1 MNTTPLRVQML
12 GGFSIRRK
20 EKTLRIS
27 DRSRKLCLLLAFLI
41 WERKRSVPWEELAG
55 LLQMDQSPGALNTLK
70 ALVHRARTDL
80 DQLEPGAGRSFLIRR
95 AGCYQWRPDLP
106 LTLDA
111 EEFVRLCQG
120 EGQSERLSQKLEGL
134 ALYRGGLLPALS
146 SHPWAAGQAC
156 TLRELYLQTLLDVLP
171 PLSAQERWLMC
182 NYDFFRIVCHSMA
195 RMAERS
201 GDSLHV
207 ALISLTGPE
216 DSTLPKASLD
226 RAMDNLEWV
235 ILSHMRRGDTAT
247 RCSASQFLLL
257 LPWASYENGR
267 MICGRISRAFAR
279 QFPHSPARLQFSVQ
293 PLLSEA

>member
-106 LTLDA
+106 QA
-111 EEFVRLCQG
+111 YNQ
-120 EGQSERLSQKLEGL
+120 
-134 ALYRGGLLPALS
+134 
-146 SHPWAAGQAC
+146 AGKYAC
-156 TLRELYLQTLLDVLP
+156 IR
-171 PLSAQERWLMC
+171 
-182 NYDFFRIVCHSMA
+182 
-195 RMAERS
+195 
-201 GDSLHV
+201 
-207 ALISLTGPE
+207 
-216 DSTLPKASLD
+216 
-226 RAMDNLEWV
+226 
-235 ILSHMRRGDTAT
+235 
-247 RCSASQFLLL
+247 
-257 LPWASYENGR
+257 
-267 MICGRISRAFAR
+267 
-279 QFPHSPARLQFSVQ
+279 
-293 PLLSEA
+293 

>member
-171 PLSAQERWLMC
+171 PLSAQERWPEM
-182 NYDFFRIVCHSMA
+182 
-195 RMAERS
+195 ER
-201 GDSLHV
+201 
-207 ALISLTGPE
+207 LT
-216 DSTLPKASLD
+216 A
-226 RAMDNLEWV
+226 A
-235 ILSHMRRGDTAT
+235 A
-247 RCSASQFLLL
+247 LLL
-257 LPWASYENGR
+257 EPCREEL
-267 MICGRISRAFAR
+267 
-279 QFPHSPARLQFSVQ
+279 
-293 PLLSEA
+293 